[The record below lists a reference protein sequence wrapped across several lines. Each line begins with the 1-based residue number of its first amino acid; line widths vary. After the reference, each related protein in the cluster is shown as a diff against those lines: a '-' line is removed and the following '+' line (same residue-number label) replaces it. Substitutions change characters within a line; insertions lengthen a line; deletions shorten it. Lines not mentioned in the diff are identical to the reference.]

1 MLEAGWVNREGAVS
15 WVPSQDKVSPLP
27 KSKRVAASA
36 TPVSYLFRTGLATGR
51 AEGLAFKQGGERH
64 LAA

>member
-1 MLEAGWVNREGAVS
+1 MS

-36 TPVSYLFRTGLATGR
+36 TPASYLLKISLATGR